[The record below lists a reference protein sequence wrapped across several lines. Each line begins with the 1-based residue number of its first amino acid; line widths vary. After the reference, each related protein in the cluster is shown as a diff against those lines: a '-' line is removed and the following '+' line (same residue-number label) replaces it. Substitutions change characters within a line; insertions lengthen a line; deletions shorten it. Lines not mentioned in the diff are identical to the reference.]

1 MIVKAWG
8 QSYRVKMAVDQ
19 YVTNK
24 NLALP
29 MWCEDGPFATLTV
42 NLNEKLPGN
51 QAYVDVNNCPW
62 ASEFIAVNGI
72 GRFTGKIGFSGW
84 CEYPLYEFDLDKIK
98 EAL

>member
-8 QSYRVKMAVDQ
+8 QSYRVKMAVDR

-42 NLNEKLPGN
+42 NLDEKLPGN

-62 ASEFIAVNGI
+62 AEDLIRQYEI
-72 GRFTGKIGFSGW
+72 GKPLGRVRPSGW
-84 CEYPLYEFDLDKIK
+84 CVYPLYEFDLDRIK
-98 EAL
+98 EVS